1 MKLKLPLLLVII
13 SFLTMGAA
21 APVRM
26 TPVKIAENVYMLQ
39 HSQGSGNSTVVFTN
53 DGVLLPVTFL
63 KRDGDV
69 IGKQIISTKTARV
82 MAQMLETVTEQGGT
96 ATKSQVSGY
105 RISGKTG
112 TAYKLVNGQYA
123 ENQYLSSFVG
133 YGPSSNPRY
142 IIAVSIDD
150 PSAGKYFGGDVSA
163 PVFSKVMSQ
172 ALRMSGVL
180 PDAESL
186 REARAAPQPASS
198 VAKERG

>member
-1 MKLKLPLLLVII
+1 MPSDLFPGEATGRLRPAKTWKPIEQA
-13 SFLTMGAA
+13 TMAYGYGVSVSA
-21 APVRM
+21 
-26 TPVKIAENVYMLQ
+26 LQ
-39 HSQGSGNSTVVFTN
+39 LARAYTIFTN

-142 IIAVSIDD
+142 IIAVSIDE

-186 REARAAPQPASS
+186 REARAAPQSASS
-198 VAKERG
+198 VVKERG